1 MPEPTLEAILELLRP
16 LAGSEP
22 LAAETPL
29 LSSGRLDS
37 FQLLDLVESL
47 EDTYGFAAQASEV
60 TPEHLD
66 TPARILSYVQAKRG
80 PA

>member
-1 MPEPTLEAILELLRP
+1 MPEPSLAAILALVQP
-16 LAGSEP
+16 LAGAEP
-22 LAAETPL
+22 LDAQSAL

-60 TPEHLD
+60 TPERLD
-66 TPARILSYVQAKRG
+66 TPALILAYVQSKQAR
-80 PA
+80 A